1 MSKKESKLGYIIIGI
16 LLIAIGVCLVVF
28 SDSLAILAISIG
40 ALLAV
45 SAAVFG
51 IVTIAKKNRG
61 VRFALKITLAII
73 CLVAGITTAIF
84 KENTVSVMVS
94 VFSLLLIVDGSFK
107 LNTAAMSKRYS
118 VGGWWV
124 MLVTSV
130 LIILS
135 AFILAKYT
143 PDDIAIETIW
153 LGITIIVDGIS
164 NIFSAIW
171 TSLYEKAEYKEIR
184 SDILSTDDAAADIE
198 DTSEGAAVSEG
209 EVETESTD
217 EKSVTCEEEA

>member
-1 MSKKESKLGYIIIGI
+1 MSKRESKLGYIIIGI
-16 LLIAIGVCLVVF
+16 LLIAIGVCLVAF
-28 SDSLAILAISIG
+28 SDSLAILAITIG
-40 ALLAV
+40 SLLAV

-61 VRFALKITLAII
+61 VRFALRITVAII
-73 CLVAGITTAIF
+73 GLVAGITTAIF

-143 PDDIAIETIW
+143 PDDIAAETIW
-153 LGITIIVDGIS
+153 LGITIIVDGLS

-171 TSLYEKAEYKEIR
+171 TALYEKAEHKEIYNE
-184 SDILSTDDAAADIE
+184 ILSDSRENGIGSSVEAATDE
-198 DTSEGAAVSEG
+198 SVAAVAASDSAEKKADG
-209 EVETESTD
+209 E
-217 EKSVTCEEEA
+217 A

>member
-1 MSKKESKLGYIIIGI
+1 MSKKDSKLGYIIIGI
-16 LLIAIGVCLVVF
+16 LLIAIGVCLVAF
-28 SDSLAILAISIG
+28 SNSLEILAISIG
-40 ALLAV
+40 TLLAV
-45 SAAVFG
+45 SAAIFG
-51 IVTIAKKNRG
+51 IITIAKKDRG
-61 VRFALKITLAII
+61 IHFALKITLAII

-84 KENTVSVMVS
+84 KGNTVRVMVS

-107 LNTAAMSKRYS
+107 LNTAVMSKRYS

-143 PDDIAIETIW
+143 PDDIAAETIW
-153 LGITIIVDGIS
+153 LGITVIVDGLS

-171 TSLYEKAEYKEIR
+171 TSLYEKAEHEEIYNE
-184 SDILSTDDAAADIE
+184 ILAVSRQNGIGSSVEAAADE
-198 DTSEGAAVSEG
+198 SVAAVAVSDSAEEKADG
-209 EVETESTD
+209 E
-217 EKSVTCEEEA
+217 A

>member
-16 LLIAIGVCLVVF
+16 LLIAIGVCLVAF

-45 SAAVFG
+45 SATIFG
-51 IVTIAKKNRG
+51 IITIAKKDRG
-61 VRFALKITLAII
+61 IRFALKITLAII

-124 MLVTSV
+124 MLVTSI

-135 AFILAKYT
+135 SFILAKYT
-143 PDDIAIETIW
+143 PDDIAAETIW
-153 LGITIIVDGIS
+153 LGITVIVDGLS

-171 TSLYEKAEYKEIR
+171 TALYEKAEHKEIYNE
-184 SDILSTDDAAADIE
+184 ILAES
-198 DTSEGAAVSEG
+198 G
-209 EVETESTD
+209 ETESKDTSGEASAVAVSAPTD
-217 EKSVTCEEEA
+217 E

>member
-1 MSKKESKLGYIIIGI
+1 MSKRESKLGYIIIGI
-16 LLIAIGVCLVVF
+16 LLIAIGVCLVAF
-28 SDSLAILAISIG
+28 SDSLAILAITIG
-40 ALLAV
+40 SLLAV

-61 VRFALKITLAII
+61 VRFALRITVAII
-73 CLVAGITTAIF
+73 GLVAGITTAIF

-143 PDDIAIETIW
+143 PDDIAAETIW
-153 LGITIIVDGIS
+153 LGITIIVDGLS

-171 TSLYEKAEYKEIR
+171 TALYEKAEHKEIYSEII
-184 SDILSTDDAAADIE
+184 SDQMKADAASSECGAKDADAE
-198 DTSEGAAVSEG
+198 NDG
-209 EVETESTD
+209 E
-217 EKSVTCEEEA
+217 

>member
-1 MSKKESKLGYIIIGI
+1 MSKRESKLGYIIIGI
-16 LLIAIGVCLVVF
+16 LLIAIGVCLVAF
-28 SDSLAILAISIG
+28 SDSLAILAITIG
-40 ALLAV
+40 SLLAV

-61 VRFALKITLAII
+61 VRFALRITVAII
-73 CLVAGITTAIF
+73 GLVAGITTAIF

-143 PDDIAIETIW
+143 PDDIAAETIW
-153 LGITIIVDGIS
+153 LGITIIVDGLS

-171 TSLYEKAEYKEIR
+171 TALYEKAEHKEIYNE
-184 SDILSTDDAAADIE
+184 ILSDSRENGIGSSVEAAADE
-198 DTSEGAAVSEG
+198 SVAAVAVSDSAKEKADG
-209 EVETESTD
+209 E
-217 EKSVTCEEEA
+217 A